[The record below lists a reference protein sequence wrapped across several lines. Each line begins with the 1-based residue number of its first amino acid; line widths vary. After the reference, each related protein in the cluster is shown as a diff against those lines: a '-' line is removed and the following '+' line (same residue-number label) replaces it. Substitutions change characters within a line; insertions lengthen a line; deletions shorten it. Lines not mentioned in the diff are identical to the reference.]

1 MACLD
6 YEIQRMRDAQTR
18 FGCDHRG
25 VFATTYLVLTQ
36 TLRDTLV
43 RQPGFFVDPHYL
55 FYEDALFAHYYFR
68 TLDDWAAGR
77 PIPEAWQI
85 AFQTAASGDA
95 NAAQDM
101 LLGIN
106 AHVQRDM
113 PYVLASLGL
122 HRPDGSSRK
131 ADHDRFNE
139 ILNHAY
145 NAVVSE
151 IAKRF
156 DPIVGYTNPQTVAD
170 NLAGLEL
177 VKGWRE
183 GVWRNAERLLNASTP
198 AERAAV
204 ENSIETN
211 AATSARAIAAIQ
223 FPPGYRATRDAY
235 CVAHLAAAPA
245 PAVHSPATPTRPSH
259 KSGGTEGK
267 GASIGPITATP
278 PHIGRA
284 HRRHVTHG
292 SRATTPPLVLAAL
305 SSGRR
310 DRSGSSRR
318 CRPGRSSR
326 RGSSPGTAGGSPRRS
341 RRPSSG
347 AISVV
352 MAPWPAPSS
361 CS

>member
-1 MACLD
+1 MGRRRLALCVAACLGLVVFASSVRADAPYLNWPDLLPALPTSANPQPGPQPGCAAPTMGCLD
-6 YEIQRMRDAQTR
+6 YEIARMHDAQTG

-36 TLRDTLV
+36 TLRDTV
-43 RQPGFFVDPHYL
+43 ARQPGFFVDPHYL
-55 FYEDALFAHYYFR
+55 FDEDALFAHYYFR

-77 PIPEAWQI
+77 PIPEAWRI

-113 PYVLASLGL
+113 PYVMASLGL

-156 DPIVGYTNPQTVAD
+156 DPIVGYTNPKTVAD
-170 NLAGLEL
+170 NLTALEL

-183 GVWRNAERLLNASTP
+183 GVWRNAERLLNARTP
-198 AERAAV
+198 ADRAAV
-204 ENSIETN
+204 ENSIETT

-223 FPPGYRATRDAY
+223 LPPGYRATRDAY
-235 CVAHLAAAPA
+235 CAAHLAAAPT
-245 PAVHSPATPTRPSH
+245 PAVHSPATATHPSH
-259 KSGGTEGK
+259 TSRR
-267 GASIGPITATP
+267 
-278 PHIGRA
+278 HRGRRRQRRVHHRHA
-284 HRRHVTHG
+284 PHRRHVT
-292 SRATTPPLVLAAL
+292 
-305 SSGRR
+305 RR
-310 DRSGSSRR
+310 R
-318 CRPGRSSR
+318 
-326 RGSSPGTAGGSPRRS
+326 
-341 RRPSSG
+341 
-347 AISVV
+347 
-352 MAPWPAPSS
+352 
-361 CS
+361 